1 MANQNSNTQTSF
13 LRDLLARF
21 NIHLPAL
28 PTTPPSHQP
37 ERDTLLQLA
46 VLIGVAVIFHFSIAD
61 LAIACFALIIYVIKL
76 LLLVG
81 KNKRTAPPQI
91 LIILM
96 TVFSIGLIILFYGGW
111 NGQRAG
117 ISFLVL
123 LVSLKFLESRTL
135 RDYYIT
141 CLISYF
147 LAASSF
153 LFNSSL
159 INIFFVIIYALAI
172 TGIMLK
178 LSSPSA
184 LSWKTTLSS
193 ASGIISRALPLAL
206 ILFFFF
212 PRIHGNFGFFPMQDD
227 NELNNALSNDL
238 VAGDIA
244 TAAFNN
250 RLAFR
255 VEFDGPIPSNNKLYW
270 RSKVMPIEENFTWRV
285 RPPTPNDIVNAKD
298 KESYLADIA
307 TSTSSQQQLTNY
319 TVLSE
324 PSADIFLP
332 YLDYVVNFSRG
343 RFLDDFSVWQRR
355 GRSSSFSYS
364 GSALL
369 QNSIIEPNQVNTQI
383 LLETSNQPTARTQ
396 ALLTTWRQQA
406 NNPIELAQQ
415 VLNHFTNNEFYYS
428 LYPPSLELQPVD
440 EFLFNTK
447 TGYCEHYASAFT
459 TLMRWLGVPARV
471 VAGYQGGLA
480 NQSGQYL
487 EVRYSDA
494 HAWSEILVDQQWVR
508 VDPTAAISPERIEY
522 GMDAFMSLWDSSGL
536 SGSNGDIS
544 LSNYLNPTGMDR
556 YYRQLRDGWN
566 NIGYQWNKW
575 VVNYDSDTQKELLA
589 NLGFNGPNR
598 YGTLVIIMFSS
609 LAAILLFYF
618 WRLIP
623 NKIKRSKS
631 QNLYM
636 KFVAKFNNTDVIK
649 NLSDSPNEFAQK
661 AIDQFPQQKQKILEL
676 TNTYVQLRYGKSS
689 NDIDKNSDELN
700 KFKQLVKQFRLNT

>member
-1 MANQNSNTQTSF
+1 MTQQSTNTQTSF
-13 LRDLLARF
+13 LRDFLARF

-61 LAIACFALIIYVIKL
+61 LAIACFALLIYVIKL

-159 INIFFVIIYALAI
+159 INIIFVIIYALAI

-178 LSSPSA
+178 LTSPST

-193 ASGIISRALPLAL
+193 ASAIISRALPLAL

-212 PRIHGNFGFFPMQDD
+212 PRIHGNFGFIPEQYDD
-227 NELNNALSNDL
+227 QLNSALNNDL
-238 VAGDIA
+238 VAGEIA
-244 TAAFNN
+244 ASAFNN
-250 RLAFR
+250 QLAFR
-255 VEFDGPIPSNNKLYW
+255 VEFEGPKPKTNQLYW
-270 RSKVMPIEENFTWRV
+270 RSKVMPIEQNFTWSV
-285 RPPTPNDIVNAKD
+285 RPPTPDDFRNAKV
-298 KESYLADIA
+298 KENYLSGITHDD
-307 TSTSSQQQLTNY
+307 TGKEQFTNY

-324 PSADIFLP
+324 ASADIFLP

-343 RFLDDFSVWQRR
+343 RLLNDFSVWQRT
-355 GRSSSFSYS
+355 GKSNSFSYK
-364 GSALL
+364 GSSLL
-369 QNSIIEPNQVNTQI
+369 QASIVESSNIDTQY
-383 LLETSNQPTARTQ
+383 LLVTTNQPTARTQ

-406 NNPIELAQQ
+406 NSPIELAQQ

-471 VAGYQGGLA
+471 VVGYQGGLV

-487 EVRYSDA
+487 EIRYSDA
-494 HAWSEILVDQQWVR
+494 HAWSEILVDQQWDR
-508 VDPTAAISPERIEY
+508 VDPTAAVSPERIEY
-522 GMDAFMSLWDSSGL
+522 GMDAFMSLWDSSG
-536 SGSNGDIS
+536 SRGDLS

-575 VVNYDSDTQKELLA
+575 IVNYDSDTQKELLE
-589 NLGFNGPNR
+589 NLGFEGSNR
-598 YGTLVIIMFSS
+598 YGSLVIIMFSS

-631 QNLYM
+631 QNIYM
-636 KFVAKFNNTDVIK
+636 KFVAKFNKTDVNK

-661 AIDQFPQQKQKILEL
+661 AINQFPQQKQEILEL
-676 TNTYVQLRYGKSS
+676 TNTYVQLRYGKNS
-689 NDIDKNSDELN
+689 NEADLNNDELN
-700 KFKQLVKQFRLNT
+700 KFKQLVKRFRLNT